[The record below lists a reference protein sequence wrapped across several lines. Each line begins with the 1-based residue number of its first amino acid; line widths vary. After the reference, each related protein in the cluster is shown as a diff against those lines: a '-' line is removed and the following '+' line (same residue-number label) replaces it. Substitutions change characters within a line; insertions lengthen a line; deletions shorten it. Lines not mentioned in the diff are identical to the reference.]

1 MRIKKISISRYGPLS
16 NLELDPGD
24 GIQVIYGRNEA
35 GKTLTI
41 DAVVKMMLKGRVKDF
56 EYIDRVDEDPEGY
69 IILEDD
75 KKNEIKLSIKKG
87 LSEYLNLGSID
98 LRNIFVI
105 RNSDLT
111 IKEKGDYFKNIT
123 DKLTGLQSERLD
135 KILVLLKEYGK
146 LTAARSD
153 ASLSNNKEHKKIA
166 SIKDAALSFKN
177 DAASYIEEARNI

>member
-24 GIQVIYGRNEA
+24 GIQIIWGRNET

-41 DAVVKMMLKGRVKDF
+41 DAIIKLLLHGKVKDF
-56 EYIDRVDEDPEGY
+56 EYIDRVDENPEGY

-75 KKNEIKLSIKKG
+75 KKNEIKISAKKG

-98 LRNIFVI
+98 LRNIFII

-111 IKEKGDYFKNIT
+111 IKEEGNYFKNIT
-123 DKLTGLQSERLD
+123 DKLTGLKSQIFLNW
-135 KILVLLKEYGK
+135 IY
-146 LTAARSD
+146 
-153 ASLSNNKEHKKIA
+153 
-166 SIKDAALSFKN
+166 
-177 DAASYIEEARNI
+177 